1 MKHNFTHIDFNKKIH
16 KNYIQKPI
24 KRNQFYINDIKTQ
37 YLNDY
42 DLDDFQDYPLHIQ
55 NKMKKELKNKLNIYT
70 IQQRGIFITTLKNDN
85 KIGICGFLLY
95 NIDDLIHYHLT
106 FVLIDKNYQKNG
118 LGTTLLK
125 KLIEI
130 FNVECVNDHKLIN
143 IAVKVEADKNLSFYL
158 KNGFLTIQQ
167 TNQKYNICGE
177 IKETDTNYKWLY
189 YPSINFV
196 NDYELRVRSIRN
208 LLYDRMKSYDKNLIN
223 EKINFVTNL
232 LLLIKHP
239 NNNNNK

>member
-1 MKHNFTHIDFNKKIH
+1 M
-16 KNYIQKPI
+16 
-24 KRNQFYINDIKTQ
+24 
-37 YLNDY
+37 
-42 DLDDFQDYPLHIQ
+42 
-55 NKMKKELKNKLNIYT
+55 
-70 IQQRGIFITTLKNDN
+70 
-85 KIGICGFLLY
+85 
-95 NIDDLIHYHLT
+95 
-106 FVLIDKNYQKNG
+106 
-118 LGTTLLK
+118 
-125 KLIEI
+125 
-130 FNVECVNDHKLIN
+130 ECVNDHKLIN

-196 NDYELRVRSIRN
+196 NDYELRVQSIRN
-208 LLYDRMKSYDKNLIN
+208 LLYDRVKSYDKNLTN

-239 NNNNNK
+239 KNKNNK